1 MAKIIIVLEQPQQQQ
16 QTAFNPL
23 AATNAFAAQQMPPG
37 YAYYFGNMGNMGL
50 QPYGAATT
58 PAGHV
63 YQPTAMTVPGA
74 TATSQFQ
81 KSYGTSAYPQYH
93 GFTEENIENAR
104 KNIENSRIH
113 SENTSY
119 GSGYETLGQQ
129 GGNKDF
135 TSSYSSNGQSKS
147 NAAAAAGGSAA
158 AGAGKGAHQYWG
170 NTLTSTQLW

>member
-1 MAKIIIVLEQPQQQQ
+1 
-16 QTAFNPL
+16 
-23 AATNAFAAQQMPPG
+23 MPPG

-81 KSYGTSAYPQYH
+81 KSYGTS
-93 GFTEENIENAR
+93 
-104 KNIENSRIH
+104 
-113 SENTSY
+113 Y

-135 TSSYSSNGQSKS
+135 SSSYSSNGQSKS
-147 NAAAAAGGSAA
+147 NAAAAGGSAA